1 MKLSLEDKIEIVR
14 LYEEVGLGYE
24 SISKKFNVRFST
36 IERMIRR
43 YKEHGIE
50 SLKHPPKQQKYSADF
65 KMMIIKKV
73 YEGKSKTSLAAEYNL
88 QGPGIIVAW
97 MQKYEEL
104 GYNGLISKRKGRPK
118 KNMNPE
124 KEEKTNVVNSS
135 PLTDSERAEF
145 EELKRQYD
153 ILKKEKEL
161 SDMEN
166 EFLKKLDA
174 LVQERL
180 KRERKK

>member
-1 MKLSLEDKIEIVR
+1 
-14 LYEEVGLGYE
+14 
-24 SISKKFNVRFST
+24 
-36 IERMIRR
+36 
-43 YKEHGIE
+43 
-50 SLKHPPKQQKYSADF
+50 
-65 KMMIIKKV
+65 
-73 YEGKSKTSLAAEYNL
+73 
-88 QGPGIIVAW
+88 
-97 MQKYEEL
+97 
-104 GYNGLISKRKGRPK
+104 
-118 KNMNPE
+118 MNPE

>member
-24 SISKKFNVRFST
+24 SISKKFNVRSST
-36 IERMIRR
+36 IEGIIKR
-43 YKEHGIE
+43 YKKHEIE
-50 SLKHPPKQQKYSADF
+50 SLKHPHKNRSYSSEF

-88 QGPGIIVAW
+88 PGPGTIVAW
-97 MQKYEEL
+97 MHKYEEL
-104 GYNGLISKRKGRPK
+104 GYNGLISKQGRTK

>member
-14 LYEEVGLGYE
+14 LYKEVGLGYE

-50 SLKHPPKQQKYSADF
+50 SLKHPHKKRSYSAEF

-73 YEGKSKTSLAAEYNL
+73 YEGKSKTSLAAEYSL
-88 QGPGIIVAW
+88 PGPGTIVAW
-97 MQKYEEL
+97 MHKYEEL
-104 GYNGLISKRKGRPK
+104 GYNGLISKQGRPK

-124 KEEKTNVVNSS
+124 KEEKTNVDNSS

-145 EELKRQYD
+145 EELKKQYD

>member
-1 MKLSLEDKIEIVR
+1 
-14 LYEEVGLGYE
+14 
-24 SISKKFNVRFST
+24 
-36 IERMIRR
+36 
-43 YKEHGIE
+43 
-50 SLKHPPKQQKYSADF
+50 
-65 KMMIIKKV
+65 MIIKKV

-88 QGPGIIVAW
+88 SGPGTIVAW
-97 MQKYEEL
+97 MHKYEEL

-118 KNMNPE
+118 RNMNPE
-124 KEEKTNVVNSS
+124 KEEKIKIDNSS

-145 EELKRQYD
+145 EELKRQYS

>member
-1 MKLSLEDKIEIVR
+1 MKLSLEDKVEIVR
-14 LYEEVGLGYE
+14 LHEKDGLGYG
-24 SISKKFNVRFST
+24 SIARKYKVRDSV
-36 IERMIRR
+36 IQSIYYR
-43 YKEHGIE
+43 YKIHGYK
-50 SLKHPPKQQKYSADF
+50 SLIHPPKRKKYSAEF
-65 KMMIIKKV
+65 KMKIIKQV

-88 QGPGIIVAW
+88 PGAGTIVTW
-97 MQKYEEL
+97 IHKYEEL
-104 GYNGLISKRKGRPK
+104 GYNGLMSKQGRPK

-124 KEEKTNVVNSS
+124 KEEKTNIVNSS
-135 PLTDSERAEF
+135 PLTDKEREEF

>member
-14 LYEEVGLGYE
+14 LYKEVGLGYK

-50 SLKHPPKQQKYSADF
+50 SLKHPPKQQKYSVEF

-88 QGPGIIVAW
+88 PGLGTIVAW
-97 MQKYEEL
+97 MHKYEEL
-104 GYNGLISKRKGRPK
+104 GYNGLISKQGRPK

-135 PLTDSERAEF
+135 PLTDSERVEF

>member
-1 MKLSLEDKIEIVR
+1 M
-14 LYEEVGLGYE
+14 
-24 SISKKFNVRFST
+24 SK
-36 IERMIRR
+36 
-43 YKEHGIE
+43 
-50 SLKHPPKQQKYSADF
+50 Q
-65 KMMIIKKV
+65 
-73 YEGKSKTSLAAEYNL
+73 
-88 QGPGIIVAW
+88 
-97 MQKYEEL
+97 
-104 GYNGLISKRKGRPK
+104 GRPK

-124 KEEKTNVVNSS
+124 KEEKTNIVNSS
-135 PLTDSERAEF
+135 PLTDKEREEF